1 MIGSNGDGNMGG
13 STMSDRYT
21 NHSKRIAFLK
31 QTPLMIVAAIL
42 AVILFRGTVRSAD
55 KATAKK
61 SVYVDANYGFSLTPP
76 RFKTATPGSMVV
88 PAIFSGI
95 GDGSFTS
102 NVNINVNVMTTTREQ
117 YRKLSLDEFRAA
129 NLKVIADTDR
139 TVSGRNAIL
148 FSYEG
153 RIQETDLHFL
163 ALAIIDMDR
172 VILVTCTAK
181 QAVFKEMEAEFL
193 ACLNSFKLD

>member
-1 MIGSNGDGNMGG
+1 MDG
-13 STMSDRYT
+13 STVRDT
-21 NHSKRIAFLK
+21 NRHDSKPIAFLK
-31 QTPLMIVAAIL
+31 KTPLTFITAVL
-42 AVILFRGTVRSAD
+42 ALTLLWGTVRSAD
-55 KATAKK
+55 KPAARK
-61 SVYVDANYGFSLTPP
+61 SIYVDSNYGFSLSPP
-76 RFKTATPGSMVV
+76 RFRTATPGSMVV

-139 TVSGRNAIL
+139 TVSGRDAIL
-148 FSYEG
+148 FNYEG
-153 RIQETDLHFL
+153 KIQENDLHFL
-163 ALAIIDMDR
+163 ALAIIDTDR
-172 VILVTCTAK
+172 VFLVTCTAK
-181 QAVFKEMEAEFL
+181 QAVFKEMEPEFL